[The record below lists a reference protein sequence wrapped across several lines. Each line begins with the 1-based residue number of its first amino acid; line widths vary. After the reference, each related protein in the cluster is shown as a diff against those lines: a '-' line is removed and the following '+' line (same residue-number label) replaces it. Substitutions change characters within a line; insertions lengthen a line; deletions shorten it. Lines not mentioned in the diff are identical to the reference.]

1 MELQTLGRTGVQ
13 VSRFGLGTMV
23 LGAWGNTDH
32 ASCIRIVH
40 RALDA
45 GINLVDT
52 ADVYA
57 FGESETIVGEALRD
71 RRDEVVLAT
80 KFHNAM
86 DDDPNHRGNSRR
98 WIVRAVDDSLRRLG
112 TDRIDLYQ
120 IHRPDPSTDI
130 TETIDTL
137 TDLVRAGKI
146 LSWGT
151 STFPAEELVE
161 ARWAASRRRVAGPH
175 SEQPPCSILSRA
187 IERDVLP
194 VCERYGIGV
203 VTWSPLSGG
212 WLTGKYRRDVSVPA
226 DSRAA
231 TNPDHF
237 DGGNEAKSSAVDRLR
252 DIADDAGLT
261 LTQLSLAWATEH
273 PAVTSALIGPRT
285 EEQLEELLTAASV
298 SLDADALDAIDA
310 VVPPGTD
317 INPVDRGWVPPG
329 LERSARR
336 RAHSTA
342 PDQVTKGNE

>member
-1 MELQTLGRTGVQ
+1 MEYTTLGRTGIT

-32 ASCIRIVH
+32 AACDRLIN

-57 FGESETIVGEALRD
+57 FGESEEIVGAALAQ

-98 WIVRAVDDSLRRLG
+98 WIRRAVEDSLRRLR

-120 IHRPDPSTDI
+120 VHRPDPATDI
-130 TETIDTL
+130 AETIDAL
-137 TDLVRAGKI
+137 TDLVREGKI
-146 LSWGT
+146 LAWGT

-161 ARWAASRRRVAGPH
+161 ACWASDRRGVAAPH
-175 SEQPPCSILSRA
+175 TEQPPYSILCRG

-194 VCERYGIGV
+194 VCRRHRVAV
-203 VTWSPLSGG
+203 VTWSPLAGG
-212 WLTGKYRRDVSVPA
+212 WLTGKYRRGSEAPA
-226 DSRAA
+226 DSRAS

-237 DGGNEAKSSAVDRLR
+237 DADNERKLDAVEALATIAGG
-252 DIADDAGLT
+252 AGLT
-261 LTQLSLAWATEH
+261 LTQLALAWNIEH
-273 PAVTSALIGPRT
+273 PAVTSALLGPRT
-285 EEQLEELLTAASV
+285 EEQLDDLLAAV
-298 SLDADALDAIDA
+298 DIRLDVEVLDAIDE

-317 INPVDRGWVPPG
+317 LNPADKGWSAPG
-329 LERSARR
+329 LAAELRR
-336 RAHSTA
+336 RR
-342 PDQVTKGNE
+342 